1 MASPIDIHW
10 HGIYIVTTHRE
21 GGLARVD
28 VARDKMETRRKSRG
42 TVAGLLEGVAHAETS
57 MWLGCDSDDR

>member
-1 MASPIDIHW
+1 MASPIDIDW

-28 VARDKMETRRKSRG
+28 VARDRMETRRKSRG

-57 MWLGCDSDDR
+57 IWLGCDSDDR